1 MSPVVDEDGE
11 CDGDDD
17 EDADCHD
24 DGGEV
29 AVQDAPA
36 LGGGPQVRDEGVGE
50 AAAVAGLQDVLPD
63 GVRVVDVTSQLAAV
77 HNFGLVIAHPR
88 SVTRI
93 ICNFLLGAWG
103 RGRK

>member
-11 CDGDDD
+11 GDGDND
-17 EDADCHD
+17 EDADGDD

-29 AVQDAPA
+29 SVQDAPA
-36 LGGGPQVRDEGVGE
+36 LGRGPQVGDEGVGE
-50 AAAVAGLQDVLPD
+50 AAAVAGLQDVLTH

-88 SVTRI
+88 SVT
-93 ICNFLLGAWG
+93 
-103 RGRK
+103 